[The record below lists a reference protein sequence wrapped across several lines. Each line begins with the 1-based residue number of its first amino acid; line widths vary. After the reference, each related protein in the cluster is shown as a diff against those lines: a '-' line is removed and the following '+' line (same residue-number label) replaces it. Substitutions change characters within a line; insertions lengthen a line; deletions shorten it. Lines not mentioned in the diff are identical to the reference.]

1 MKLGVRYLA
10 LPLILVCGSANALEV
25 NCDYSDKTIVKT
37 VGKIDAIKNYQY
49 KVVDYAEEKRMCAVK
64 FDAKIGENWYN
75 TKNFYV
81 FGPEMSQ
88 NEACKKAKDKAKVS
102 ALEDN
107 TPQIVENEI
116 EHVCQENLIQAD
128 PKPVVTNNQPRKQE
142 KDYVVISDNDYWAN
156 RKAGHVDA
164 YKDRH
169 EGNMNVMR
177 LFNFVGLLYGQFG
190 M

>member
-1 MKLGVRYLA
+1 MRLGAKYLA
-10 LPLILVCGSANALEV
+10 LPLILACGSANALEV

-49 KVVDYAEEKRMCAVK
+49 KVADYAEEKRICAVN

-88 NEACKKAKDKAKVS
+88 NEACNKAKDKAKVS
-102 ALEDN
+102 VLEDN
-107 TPQIVENEI
+107 APQVVENEI
-116 EHVCQENLIQAD
+116 EHICEETIVHAD
-128 PKPVVTNNQPRKQE
+128 PKPAVTNNQSRQQQ
-142 KDYVVISDNDYWAN
+142 DIIISSDDYWAN
-156 RKAGHVDA
+156 RKAGHVDT

-169 EGNMNVMR
+169 ENNMNVMR

-190 M
+190 MD